1 MSAKLI
7 PDSVDNAI
15 KNLTDKPTQAIGQ
28 TISDIWFLVFGRVTT
43 AAEKKKLKYAHDVE
57 LFKQQLEDETAKIPA
72 DQQTD
77 PDIQVAAQ
85 ALEASKYCVGSEQLR
100 EMFAKLI
107 AGTMNKSVSPYVHP
121 SFSEVLKQCNETD
134 AQLIKYLKKKNSLP
148 VADICL
154 AKPQPPEAFTVY
166 AANVFLPYDR
176 KTCETISLSGS
187 FLQRVGIIDIFE
199 LRHLEN
205 IDLYHS
211 FEDLP
216 VYKKAKADADLH
228 SLNLKL
234 MPKMCSL
241 TTFGRALIHVCVD

>member
-1 MSAKLI
+1 MGTKLI
-7 PDSVDNAI
+7 PDSIENAV

-28 TISDIWFLVFGRVTT
+28 TVSDIWFLVFGGITT
-43 AAEKKKLKYAHDVE
+43 AAEKKKLKYAHDIE
-57 LFKQQLEDETAKIPA
+57 LFKQQLEAETSQIPV
-72 DQQTD
+72 DQQTE

-100 EMFAKLI
+100 ELFAKLI
-107 AGTMNKSVSPYVHP
+107 AGTMNKTMSSYMHP
-121 SFSEVLKQCNETD
+121 SFPEVLKQCGETD
-134 AQLIKYLKKKNSLP
+134 ALLIKYLKEKNSLP

-154 AKPQPPEAFTVY
+154 TKPEPPEAFTVY
-166 AANVFLPYDR
+166 ASNVFLPYGCN
-176 KTCETISLSGS
+176 TCETVSLSGS

-199 LRHLEN
+199 SRQFEN
-205 IDLYHS
+205 ASIYHP

-216 VYKKAKADADLH
+216 IYKRAKKDAALH
-228 SLNLKL
+228 KMNLKL